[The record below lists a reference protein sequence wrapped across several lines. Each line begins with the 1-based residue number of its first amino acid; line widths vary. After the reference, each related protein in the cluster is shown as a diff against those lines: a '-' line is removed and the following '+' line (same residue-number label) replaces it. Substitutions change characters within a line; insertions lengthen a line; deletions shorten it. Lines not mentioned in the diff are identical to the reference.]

1 MNIGDKVRFLNSVGG
16 GKITGFQG
24 KDIVL
29 VEDETG
35 FEVPY
40 MTSEVV
46 VIETDEYNFVR
57 PGRKVPKSKEVEA
70 PAAPAPTSLKAALS
84 AHDAKRYND
93 DGSISGAAGSALDDD
108 VEIDIAD
115 KPMTFHARPLE
126 RRGADTLNLYLGY
139 IPSEGRVSAPLT
151 RREGQGGGAFEAYF
165 INDSN
170 YYVRYLILT
179 QEGTKYEVRHE
190 GLAEPNMKVFLE
202 DFHREAIS
210 AFERMTIQFIAYK
223 VDKTFDLKAPM
234 SITLRLDGTKFY
246 KLHTF
251 TGNEFFDEPAL
262 IYDLV
267 RDDQP
272 ARNVTVDALQL
283 QQAMTSPAEA
293 SQSSPQSGGVRG
305 GLPARKEGAL
315 PGFRG
320 TDRNG
325 IIEIDLHVESLL
337 DDTTGMDAK
346 AILDYQLKVVR
357 QTMEAH
363 RKEKGRRIVFIH
375 GKGDGVLR
383 NALIKQLK
391 TQYRTCTHQD
401 ASFQEYGFGATMV
414 TVH

>member
-1 MNIGDKVRFLNSVGG
+1 MNIGDKVRFLNSIGG

-40 MTSEVV
+40 MASEIV
-46 VIETDEYNFVR
+46 VIETDQYNFVR
-57 PGRKVPKSKEVEA
+57 PNRTTTKTKEVEA
-70 PAAPAPTSLKAALS
+70 PSGPAPTSLKAALS
-84 AHDAKRYND
+84 AHSRSNENNGESEGED
-93 DGSISGAAGSALDDD
+93 
-108 VEIDIAD
+108 IDIAD

-126 RRGADTLNLYLGY
+126 RRGADTLNVYLGY
-139 IPSEGRVSAPLT
+139 LPNDLKTISDT
-151 RREGQGGGAFEAYF
+151 TFEAYL

-179 QEGTKYEVRHE
+179 QEGAKYSVRHE

-202 DFHREAIS
+202 DFHREALP
-210 AFERMTIQFIAYK
+210 AFERMTIQMMAYK
-223 VDKTFDLKAPM
+223 VDKTFEIKAPL
-234 SITLRLDGTKFY
+234 SVTIRLDGTKFY

-251 TGNEFFDEPAL
+251 ASNEFFDEPAL
-262 IYDLV
+262 IYDLI

-272 ARNVTVDALQL
+272 ARNVTVDAQQL
-283 QQAMTSPAEA
+283 QQAMAET
-293 SQSSPQSGGVRG
+293 PQPEER
-305 GLPARKEGAL
+305 PKKMQARKEGSL

-325 IIEIDLHVESLL
+325 IVEIDLHAESLL
-337 DDTTGMDAK
+337 DDLTGMDAK
-346 AILDYQLKVVR
+346 AILDFQLKTVR
-357 QTMEAH
+357 KTMEAH
-363 RKEKGRRIVFIH
+363 LKEKGRRIVFIH

-391 TQYRTCTHQD
+391 TQYRSCTHQD

-414 TVH
+414 TIH

>member
-1 MNIGDKVRFLNSVGG
+1 MTIGDKVRFLNSVGG

-40 MTSEVV
+40 MASEIV
-46 VIETDEYNFVR
+46 VIETDQYNFVR
-57 PGRKVPKSKEVEA
+57 PNRTATKTKEVEA
-70 PAAPAPTSLKAALS
+70 PAGPAPTSLKAALS
-84 AHDAKRYND
+84 AHSRGDNED
-93 DGSISGAAGSALDDD
+93 ED
-108 VEIDIAD
+108 VEVDIAD

-139 IPSEGRVSAPLT
+139 LPANND
-151 RREGQGGGAFEAYF
+151 GAFEAYF

-170 YYVRYLILT
+170 YYVRYVILT
-179 QEGTKYEVRHE
+179 QEGTKYDVRHE

-202 DFHREAIS
+202 KFQREALPE
-210 AFERMTIQFIAYK
+210 FERMTLQFIAYK
-223 VDKTFDLKAPM
+223 VDKAFELKAPM
-234 SITLRLDGTKFY
+234 SITIRLDGTKFY

-251 TGNEFFDEPAL
+251 AGNEFFDEPAL

-272 ARNVTVDALQL
+272 ARNVSVDAQQL
-283 QQAMTSPAEA
+283 QQALNNAEEPHPEERPKKT
-293 SQSSPQSGGVRG
+293 Q
-305 GLPARKEGAL
+305 ARKEGAL

-325 IIEIDLHVESLL
+325 IVEIDLHVESLL

-357 QTMEAH
+357 KTMETH

-391 TQYRTCTHQD
+391 TQYRNCTHQD

>member
-40 MTSEVV
+40 MASEVV
-46 VIETDEYNFVR
+46 VVETDEYNFVR
-57 PGRKVPKSKEVEA
+57 PNRAATKSKET
-70 PAAPAPTSLKAALS
+70 AASAGPAPTSLKAALT
-84 AHDAKRYND
+84 AHAAKQYNE
-93 DGSISGAAGSALDDD
+93 DGSVRVGSADEFEAD
-108 VEIDIAD
+108 EIDIAD

-139 IPSEGRVSAPLT
+139 LPANQEG
-151 RREGQGGGAFEAYF
+151 GFEAYF

-202 DFHREAIS
+202 KFQREALPE
-210 AFERMTIQFIAYK
+210 FERMTIQLMGYK
-223 VDKTFDLKAPM
+223 VDKSFALKTPM

-251 TGNEFFDEPAL
+251 AGNEFFDEPTL

-272 ARNVTVDALQL
+272 ARNVSVDAQQL
-283 QQAMTSPAEA
+283 QQAMSGAEE
-293 SQSSPQSGGVRG
+293 SQMEERPKKMQ
-305 GLPARKEGAL
+305 ARKEGSL

-325 IIEIDLHVESLL
+325 IIEIDLHAESLL
-337 DDTTGMDAK
+337 DDLTGMDAK

-357 QTMEAH
+357 KTMEAH
-363 RKEKGRRIVFIH
+363 RKEKGCRIVFIH

-391 TQYRTCTHQD
+391 TQYRSCTHQD

>member
-1 MNIGDKVRFLNSVGG
+1 MTIGDKVRFLNSVGG

-40 MTSEVV
+40 MASEIV
-46 VIETDEYNFVR
+46 VIETDQYNFVR
-57 PGRKVPKSKEVEA
+57 PNRTATKSKEVEA
-70 PAAPAPTSLKAALS
+70 PAGPAPTSLKAALT
-84 AHDAKRYND
+84 AHTAKRYNE
-93 DGSISGAAGSALDDD
+93 DGSVGSDELED
-108 VEIDIAD
+108 EEERDIAD
-115 KPMTFHARPLE
+115 LPMTFHARPLE
-126 RRGADTLNLYLGY
+126 RRGADSLNLYMGY
-139 IPSEGRVSAPLT
+139 LPVDIKDLSET
-151 RREGQGGGAFEAYF
+151 AFEAYF

-170 YYVRYLILT
+170 YYVRYIILT
-179 QEGTKYEVRHE
+179 QEGTKFEVRHE
-190 GLAEPNMKVFLE
+190 GLAEPNMKIFLE
-202 DFHREAIS
+202 KFQREALPE
-210 AFERMTIQFIAYK
+210 FERMTIQFIAYK
-223 VDKTFDLKAPM
+223 VDKSFDLKTPM

-251 TGNEFFDEPAL
+251 AGNEFFDEPAL

-272 ARNVTVDALQL
+272 ARNVTVDAQQL
-283 QQAMTSPAEA
+283 QQALNENSTDA
-293 SQSSPQSGGVRG
+293 SSTPHNGGRWRG
-305 GLPARKEGAL
+305 APARKEGAL

-357 QTMEAH
+357 KTMEAH

>member
-16 GKITGFQG
+16 GKITGFLPG
-24 KDIVL
+24 NIVL

-40 MTSEVV
+40 MASEIV
-46 VIETDEYNFVR
+46 VIETDEYNLVR
-57 PGRKVPKSKEVEA
+57 PNRNATKTKEIKA
-70 PAAPAPTSLKAALS
+70 PEGPAPTSLKAALS
-84 AHDAKRYND
+84 AHTAKQYNE
-93 DGSISGAAGSALDDD
+93 DGTVRSASPALSDDD
-108 VEIDIAD
+108 EDEIDIAD

-126 RRGADTLNLYLGY
+126 RRGADTLNIYLGY
-139 IPSEGRVSAPLT
+139 LPSDSGVSASP
-151 RREGQGGGAFEAYF
+151 RSGEPRGGAFESYF

-179 QEGTKYEVRHE
+179 QEGVKYEVRHE
-190 GLAEPNMKVFLE
+190 GLAEPNMKVYLE
-202 DFHREAIS
+202 TFNREALPE
-210 AFERMTIQFIAYK
+210 FERMTIQVMAYK
-223 VDKTFDLKAPM
+223 VDKSFDLKTPM

-251 TGNEFFDEPAL
+251 AGNEFFDEPAL
-262 IYDLV
+262 IYDLI

-272 ARNVTVDALQL
+272 ARNVSVDAQQL
-283 QQAMTSPAEA
+283 QQAMSGAEE
-293 SQSSPQSGGVRG
+293 QQPEERPKKMQ
-305 GLPARKEGAL
+305 ARKEGSL

-325 IIEIDLHVESLL
+325 IIEIDLHAESLL
-337 DDTTGMDAK
+337 DDLTGMDAN

-357 QTMEAH
+357 KTMEAH
-363 RKEKGRRIVFIH
+363 RKEKGCRIVFIH

-391 TQYRTCTHQD
+391 TQYRSCTHQD

>member
-1 MNIGDKVRFLNSVGG
+1 
-16 GKITGFQG
+16 ITGFQG

-40 MTSEVV
+40 MASEIV
-46 VIETDEYNFVR
+46 VIETDQYNFVR
-57 PGRKVPKSKEVEA
+57 PNRTATKTKEVKA
-70 PAAPAPTSLKAALS
+70 PEGPAPTSLKAALS
-84 AHDAKRYND
+84 AHTAKQYND
-93 DGSISGAAGSALDDD
+93 DGTVQNGSAALFDDDD

-139 IPSEGRVSAPLT
+139 LPANT
-151 RREGQGGGAFEAYF
+151 DGAFESYF

-170 YYVRYLILT
+170 YYVRYIILT

-190 GLAEPNMKVFLE
+190 GMAEPNMKVFLE
-202 DFHREAIS
+202 KFQREALPE
-210 AFERMTIQFIAYK
+210 FERMTIQFIAYK
-223 VDKTFDLKAPM
+223 VDKTFDIKTPM

-251 TGNEFFDEPAL
+251 AGNEFFDEPAL

-272 ARNVTVDALQL
+272 ARNVSVDAQQL
-283 QQAMTSPAEA
+283 QQALNNAEGEDT
-293 SQSSPQSGGVRG
+293 SSPRSGGKRG
-305 GLPARKEGAL
+305 VAPARKEGAL

-357 QTMEAH
+357 KTMEAH

-391 TQYRTCTHQD
+391 TQYRNCTHQD

>member
-40 MTSEVV
+40 MASEIV
-46 VIETDEYNFVR
+46 VIETDQYNFVR
-57 PGRKVPKSKEVEA
+57 PGKTAKTKEVEA
-70 PAAPAPTSLKAALS
+70 PSVTEAPTSLKAMLS
-84 AHDAKRYND
+84 AHAASND
-93 DGSISGAAGSALDDD
+93 DDS
-108 VEIDIAD
+108 EETDIAD

-126 RRGADTLNLYLGY
+126 RRGADTLNVYLGY
-139 IPSEGRVSAPLT
+139 LPNDLKAVTETS
-151 RREGQGGGAFEAYF
+151 FEAYL

-179 QEGTKYEVRHE
+179 QEGAKYSVRHE

-202 DFHREAIS
+202 DFNREALPS
-210 AFERMTIQFIAYK
+210 FERMTIQIMAYK
-223 VDKTFDLKAPM
+223 TDKPFDLKTPL
-234 SITLRLDGTKFY
+234 SVTVRLDGTKFY

-251 TGNEFFDEPAL
+251 AGNEFFDEPAL

-267 RDDQP
+267 RDDLP
-272 ARNVTVDALQL
+272 ARNVTVDAQQL
-283 QQAMTSPAEA
+283 QQAINGTEE
-293 SQSSPQSGGVRG
+293 SQPETR
-305 GLPARKEGAL
+305 PKKMAARKEGAL

-325 IIEIDLHVESLL
+325 IVEIDLHAESLL
-337 DDTTGMDAK
+337 DDLTGMDAK
-346 AILDYQLKVVR
+346 AILDFQLKTVR
-357 QTMEAH
+357 KTMEAH
-363 RKEKGRRIVFIH
+363 LKEKGRRIVFIH

-391 TQYRTCTHQD
+391 TQYRSCTHQD

-414 TVH
+414 TIH

>member
-1 MNIGDKVRFLNSVGG
+1 MNIGDKVRFLNSIGG

-40 MTSEVV
+40 MASEIV
-46 VIETDEYNFVR
+46 VIETDQYNFVR
-57 PGRKVPKSKEVEA
+57 PNRTTTNTKEVEA
-70 PAAPAPTSLKAALS
+70 PSGPAPTSLKAALS
-84 AHDAKRYND
+84 AHSRSNENNGESEGED
-93 DGSISGAAGSALDDD
+93 
-108 VEIDIAD
+108 IDIAD

-126 RRGADTLNLYLGY
+126 RRGADTLNVYLGY
-139 IPSEGRVSAPLT
+139 LPNDLKAISDT
-151 RREGQGGGAFEAYF
+151 TFEAYL

-179 QEGTKYEVRHE
+179 QEGAKYSVRHE

-202 DFHREAIS
+202 DFNREALPS
-210 AFERMTIQFIAYK
+210 FERMTIQLMAYK
-223 VDKTFDLKAPM
+223 ADKPFDLKTPL
-234 SITLRLDGTKFY
+234 SVTVRLDGTKFY

-251 TGNEFFDEPAL
+251 AGNEFFDEPAL

-267 RDDQP
+267 RDDLP
-272 ARNVTVDALQL
+272 ARNVTVDAKQL
-283 QQAMTSPAEA
+283 QQAINGTEE
-293 SQSSPQSGGVRG
+293 SQPETR
-305 GLPARKEGAL
+305 PKKMAARKEGAL

-325 IIEIDLHVESLL
+325 IVEIDLHAESLL
-337 DDTTGMDAK
+337 DNLTGMDAK
-346 AILDYQLKVVR
+346 AILDFQLKTVR
-357 QTMEAH
+357 KTMEAH
-363 RKEKGRRIVFIH
+363 LKEKGRRIVFIH

-391 TQYRTCTHQD
+391 TQYRSCTHQD

-414 TVH
+414 TIH

>member
-1 MNIGDKVRFLNSVGG
+1 MTIGDKVRFLNSTGG
-16 GKITGFQG
+16 GKITGFQAG
-24 KDIVL
+24 NIVL

-40 MTSEVV
+40 MANEIVV
-46 VIETDEYNFVR
+46 VETDEYNFVR
-57 PGRKVPKSKEVEA
+57 PNRTATKTKEVAA
-70 PAAPAPTSLKAALS
+70 PAGPAPTSLKAALS
-84 AHDAKRYND
+84 AHSRGDEGD
-93 DGSISGAAGSALDDD
+93 IESEEE
-108 VEIDIAD
+108 VDIAD
-115 KPMTFHARPLE
+115 KVMTFHARPLE

-139 IPSEGRVSAPLT
+139 LPANND
-151 RREGQGGGAFEAYF
+151 GAFEAYF

-170 YYVRYLILT
+170 YYVRYVILT
-179 QEGTKYEVRHE
+179 QEGTKYDVRHE

-202 DFHREAIS
+202 KFQREALPE
-210 AFERMTIQFIAYK
+210 FERMTLQFIAYK
-223 VDKTFDLKAPM
+223 VDKAFDLKTPI

-251 TGNEFFDEPAL
+251 AGNEFFDEPAL

-272 ARNVTVDALQL
+272 ARNVTVDAQQL
-283 QQAMTSPAEA
+283 QQAMSGAEE
-293 SQSSPQSGGVRG
+293 PQPEER
-305 GLPARKEGAL
+305 PKKTQARKEGSL

-325 IIEIDLHVESLL
+325 IVEIDLHVESLL

-357 QTMEAH
+357 KTMEAH

-391 TQYRTCTHQD
+391 TQYRNCTHQD

>member
-1 MNIGDKVRFLNSVGG
+1 MTIGDKVRFLNSVGG

-40 MTSEVV
+40 MASEIV
-46 VIETDEYNFVR
+46 VIETDQYNFVR
-57 PGRKVPKSKEVEA
+57 PNRTPTKTKETAA
-70 PAAPAPTSLKAALS
+70 PAGPAPTSLKAALS
-84 AHDAKRYND
+84 AHEAPSLWGR
-93 DGSISGAAGSALDDD
+93 AGGEADDD
-108 VEIDIAD
+108 EPEVDIAD

-139 IPSEGRVSAPLT
+139 LPANQDGS
-151 RREGQGGGAFEAYF
+151 FESYF

-170 YYVRYLILT
+170 YYVRYIILT

-202 DFHREAIS
+202 KFQREALPE
-210 AFERMTIQFIAYK
+210 FERMTLQFIAYK
-223 VDKTFDLKAPM
+223 VDKTFELKAPM

-251 TGNEFFDEPAL
+251 AGNEFFDEPAL

-272 ARNVTVDALQL
+272 ARNVSVDAQQL
-283 QQAMTSPAEA
+283 QQALNESSADA
-293 SQSSPQSGGVRG
+293 SSTPPNGGSRRG
-305 GLPARKEGAL
+305 TPARKEGSL

-357 QTMEAH
+357 KTMEAH

-391 TQYRTCTHQD
+391 TQYRNCTHQD

-414 TVH
+414 TIH

>member
-1 MNIGDKVRFLNSVGG
+1 MTIGDKVRFLNSVGG

-40 MTSEVV
+40 MSSEIV
-46 VIETDEYNFVR
+46 VIETDQYNFVR
-57 PGRKVPKSKEVEA
+57 PNRTATKTKEVEA
-70 PAAPAPTSLKAALS
+70 PAGPAPTSLKAALS
-84 AHDAKRYND
+84 AHSRGYDND
-93 DGSISGAAGSALDDD
+93 DDD
-108 VEIDIAD
+108 VEVDIAD
-115 KPMTFHARPLE
+115 KAMTFHARPLE

-139 IPSEGRVSAPLT
+139 LPANT
-151 RREGQGGGAFEAYF
+151 DGAFESYF

-179 QEGTKYEVRHE
+179 QEGTKYDVRHE
-190 GLAEPNMKVFLE
+190 GLAEPNMKIFLE
-202 DFHREAIS
+202 KFQREALPE
-210 AFERMTIQFIAYK
+210 FERMTIQFIAYK
-223 VDKTFDLKAPM
+223 VDKTFDIKTPM

-251 TGNEFFDEPAL
+251 AGNEFFDEPAL

-272 ARNVTVDALQL
+272 ARNVTVDAQQL
-283 QQAMTSPAEA
+283 QQAMSGAEE
-293 SQSSPQSGGVRG
+293 PQPEERPKKMV
-305 GLPARKEGAL
+305 ARKEGSL

-325 IIEIDLHVESLL
+325 IVEIDLHVESLL

-357 QTMEAH
+357 KTMEAH

-391 TQYRTCTHQD
+391 TQYRNCTHQD

-414 TVH
+414 TIH

>member
-1 MNIGDKVRFLNSVGG
+1 MTIGDKVRFLNSTGG

-40 MTSEVV
+40 MTSEIV

-57 PGRKVPKSKEVEA
+57 PNRTATKTKEVEA
-70 PAAPAPTSLKAALS
+70 PAGPAPTSLKAALS
-84 AHDAKRYND
+84 AHTAKRYNE
-93 DGSISGAAGSALDDD
+93 DGSVQSGSAASLDEDD
-108 VEIDIAD
+108 EEVDIAD
-115 KPMTFHARPLE
+115 KPITFHARPLE

-139 IPSEGRVSAPLT
+139 LPANDAGS
-151 RREGQGGGAFEAYF
+151 FEAYF

-170 YYVRYLILT
+170 YYVRYIILT

-190 GLAEPNMKVFLE
+190 GMAEPNMKVFLE
-202 DFHREAIS
+202 KFQREALPE
-210 AFERMTIQFIAYK
+210 FERMTLQFITYK
-223 VDKTFDLKAPM
+223 VDKAFDLKAPM

-251 TGNEFFDEPAL
+251 VGNEFFDEPAL

-272 ARNVTVDALQL
+272 ACNVSVDAQQL
-283 QQAMTSPAEA
+283 QQALSGAEE
-293 SQSSPQSGGVRG
+293 PQPEER
-305 GLPARKEGAL
+305 PKKTQARKEGSL

-325 IIEIDLHVESLL
+325 IIEIDLHIESLL

-346 AILDYQLKVVR
+346 AILDYQLKTVR
-357 QTMEAH
+357 KTMEAH
-363 RKEKGRRIVFIH
+363 LKEKGRRIVFIH

>member
-1 MNIGDKVRFLNSVGG
+1 MTIGDKVRILNSTGG
-16 GKITGFQG
+16 GKITGFQAG
-24 KDIVL
+24 NIVL

-40 MTSEVV
+40 MASEIV

-57 PGRKVPKSKEVEA
+57 PGRTATKTKEVAA
-70 PAAPAPTSLKAALS
+70 PAGPAPTSLKAALS
-84 AHDAKRYND
+84 AHSRGDEDDNDND
-93 DGSISGAAGSALDDD
+93 DEE
-108 VEIDIAD
+108 VDIAD
-115 KPMTFHARPLE
+115 KVITFHARPLE

-139 IPSEGRVSAPLT
+139 LPANEDGR
-151 RREGQGGGAFEAYF
+151 FEAYF

-202 DFHREAIS
+202 KFQREALPD
-210 AFERMTIQFIAYK
+210 FERMTLQFMAYK
-223 VDKTFDLKAPM
+223 VDKAFDLKAPM

-251 TGNEFFDEPAL
+251 VGNEFFDEPAL

-272 ARNVTVDALQL
+272 ARNVTVDAQQL
-283 QQAMTSPAEA
+283 QQAMSGAEEH
-293 SQSSPQSGGVRG
+293 QPEERPKKTQ
-305 GLPARKEGAL
+305 ARKEGSL

-346 AILDYQLKVVR
+346 AILDFQLKTVR
-357 QTMEAH
+357 KTMEAH
-363 RKEKGRRIVFIH
+363 LKEKGRRIVFIH

-414 TVH
+414 TIH

>member
-1 MNIGDKVRFLNSVGG
+1 MTIGDKVRFLNSVGG

-40 MTSEVV
+40 MTSEIV

-70 PAAPAPTSLKAALS
+70 PAGPAPTSLKAALS
-84 AHDAKRYND
+84 AHSRGGDND
-93 DGSISGAAGSALDDD
+93 EENDDDD
-108 VEIDIAD
+108 VEVDIAD

-139 IPSEGRVSAPLT
+139 LPRDVKAISET
-151 RREGQGGGAFEAYF
+151 AFEAYF

-179 QEGTKYEVRHE
+179 QEGAKYEVRHE

-202 DFHREAIS
+202 DFHREAIP
-210 AFERMTIQFIAYK
+210 AFERMTIQLMGYK
-223 VDKTFDLKAPM
+223 VDKPFDLKAPM

-251 TGNEFFDEPAL
+251 AGNEFFDEPAL
-262 IYDLV
+262 IYELV

-272 ARNVTVDALQL
+272 ARNVSVDAQQL
-283 QQAMTSPAEA
+283 QQAMSGTEEVQAEERPKKM
-293 SQSSPQSGGVRG
+293 Q
-305 GLPARKEGAL
+305 ARKEGSL

-325 IIEIDLHVESLL
+325 IVEIDLHAESLL
-337 DDTTGMDAK
+337 DDLTGMDAK

-357 QTMEAH
+357 KTMEAH

>member
-1 MNIGDKVRFLNSVGG
+1 MNIGDKVRFLNAVGG

-40 MTSEVV
+40 MASEIV
-46 VIETDEYNFVR
+46 VIETDAYNFVR
-57 PGRKVPKSKEVEA
+57 PGRTTPTKEV
-70 PAAPAPTSLKAALS
+70 AAPEPELAPTSLKAALS
-84 AHDAKRYND
+84 AHASAQ
-93 DGSISGAAGSALDDD
+93 GGANGAEDD
-108 VEIDIAD
+108 VEVDIAD
-115 KPMTFHARPLE
+115 LPMTFRARPLE
-126 RRGADTLNLYLGY
+126 RRGADVLNIYLGY
-139 IPSEGRVSAPLT
+139 LPADLKQLSDT
-151 RREGQGGGAFEAYF
+151 RFEAYL

-170 YYVRYLILT
+170 LYVRYLILT
-179 QEGTKYEVRHE
+179 QEGANYSLRHE
-190 GLAEPNMKVFLE
+190 GVAEPNMKVYLE
-202 DFHREAIS
+202 TFSRDALPEI
-210 AFERMTIQFIAYK
+210 ERMTVQLMAYK
-223 VDKTFDLKAPM
+223 TDKPFALKSPLNV
-234 SITLRLDGTKFY
+234 TLRLDGTKFY

-251 TGNEFFDEPAL
+251 QSSAFFDEPAL

-267 RDDQP
+267 RDDLP
-272 ARNVTVDALQL
+272 ARSVNVDAQQL
-283 QQAMTSPAEA
+283 QEGLTERPAPKA
-293 SQSSPQSGGVRG
+293 AQ
-305 GLPARKEGAL
+305 PARKEGAL

-325 IIEIDLHVESLL
+325 IIEVDLHAETLL

-346 AILDYQLKVVR
+346 AILDYQLKTVR

-383 NALIKQLK
+383 NALLKQLK
-391 TQYRTCTHQD
+391 TQYRNCTHQD